1 MQEDVY
7 IAEFLAGIF
16 LMAVGVRLLRLA
28 QRTREMP
35 ERLLGLYFAGSG
47 LSYSVYYVPD
57 LVGFTAFAGAW
68 QFSSRLA
75 YLLAVMAILTFTRV
89 TFRPDA
95 RWATGLAGLVMLVMC
110 GGLVTAAVN
119 GAWEGGVDSIGWWL
133 EFGAY
138 TAALVWFAWEASSAW
153 IGARKRLRI
162 GFCDGVVANRYLLV
176 ALFGIFQVA
185 TCFAEVAM
193 EFEYAANQ
201 GVSALTDGVL
211 GAMEVVGITMLW
223 LAFFSP
229 KWYQRWV
236 TRQPSATTAAE
247 G

>member
-95 RWATGLAGLVMLVMC
+95 G
-110 GGLVTAAVN
+110 AV
-119 GAWEGGVDSIGWWL
+119 
-133 EFGAY
+133 
-138 TAALVWFAWEASSAW
+138 
-153 IGARKRLRI
+153 K
-162 GFCDGVVANRYLLV
+162 FCV
-176 ALFGIFQVA
+176 
-185 TCFAEVAM
+185 
-193 EFEYAANQ
+193 
-201 GVSALTDGVL
+201 
-211 GAMEVVGITMLW
+211 
-223 LAFFSP
+223 
-229 KWYQRWV
+229 
-236 TRQPSATTAAE
+236 
-247 G
+247 